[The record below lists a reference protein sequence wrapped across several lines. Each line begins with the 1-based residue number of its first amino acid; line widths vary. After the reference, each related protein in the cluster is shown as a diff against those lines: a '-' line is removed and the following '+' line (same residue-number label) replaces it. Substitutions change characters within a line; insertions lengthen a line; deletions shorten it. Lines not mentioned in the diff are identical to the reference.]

1 MKPTQKELQ
10 HLFLRAGFGLK
21 PAQLQEFEG
30 KSIEKIL
37 TIIFKQAENYTNFD
51 FIKNDEKE
59 IRPKL
64 LPRNEKKLL
73 RKERKEEI
81 KMLNI
86 KWLEKMQDNNNQLRE
101 KMTYFWHTHFACKS
115 ANAVFNQLQN
125 NTLRTHALGNFKDLL
140 MAVAKDPAMLQF
152 LNNQQNRKESPNEN
166 FARELMELFTLGQ
179 TPGQTPGRG
188 NYTENDVK
196 SAARAFT
203 GWGIEK
209 GEAKFKFRERQ
220 HDSGEKTF
228 MNQKGNFSGEDIL
241 NIILKKPE
249 TAFFI
254 TKKIY
259 IFFVNDTPN
268 NAPNGSDEKILK
280 QLADGFYKSDY
291 DISKLLRDI
300 FSAKWFYDEKNIGTK
315 IKSPIELLVGL
326 KRTFEVDFVDENAN
340 LFVQKILGQML
351 LNPPNVAGWAGG
363 RAFIDSSSLLFRLQL
378 TQVLFN
384 QAVVEIDNKDD
395 GDDNAQKY
403 NKKNKQPL
411 QATLNL
417 KAFDVFF
424 EGKSSEKSNKI
435 LAENIKKYLIQD
447 DENINKTAFEDSL
460 KENLSAAKEAF
471 IKKIVLYLTA
481 LPEYQMQ

>member
-21 PAQLQEFEG
+21 PTQLQEYEG
-30 KSIEKIL
+30 KNIEKIL
-37 TIIFKQAENYTNFD
+37 NIIFKQAANYTNFD
-51 FIKNDEKE
+51 FIKIDEDE
-59 IRPKL
+59 IKPKL

-81 KMLNI
+81 KTLNI

-140 MAVAKDPAMLQF
+140 LAVAKDPSMLQF
-152 LNNQQNRKESPNEN
+152 LNNQQNRKEKPNEN
-166 FARELMELFTLGQ
+166 FARELMELFTLG
-179 TPGQTPGRG
+179 RG

-196 SAARAFT
+196 NAARAFT

-220 HDSGEKTF
+220 HDFGEKTF
-228 MNQKGNFSGEDIL
+228 MGQKGTFSGEDIL

-268 NAPNGSDEKILK
+268 VSDENILK
-280 QLADGFYKSDY
+280 QLANDFYKADY
-291 DISKLLRDI
+291 DISRLLQTI

-315 IKSPIELLVGL
+315 IKSPIELLIGL

-384 QAVVEIDNKDD
+384 QAVVEIDNKEE

-403 NKKNKQPL
+403 NKKNGQPL

-424 EGKSSEKSNKI
+424 EGKLETKFYGK
-435 LAENIKKYLIQD
+435 LAENIKKYLIQND
-447 DENINKTAFEDSL
+447 KSINKIAFNDVL
-460 KENLSAAKEAF
+460 KGNLSAQKEDF
-471 IKKIVLYLTA
+471 IRQIVLYLTA
-481 LPEYQMQ
+481 LPEYQLQ

>member
-1 MKPTQKELQ
+1 
-10 HLFLRAGFGLK
+10 
-21 PAQLQEFEG
+21 
-30 KSIEKIL
+30 
-37 TIIFKQAENYTNFD
+37 
-51 FIKNDEKE
+51 
-59 IRPKL
+59 
-64 LPRNEKKLL
+64 
-73 RKERKEEI
+73 
-81 KMLNI
+81 
-86 KWLEKMQDNNNQLRE
+86 
-101 KMTYFWHTHFACKS
+101 
-115 ANAVFNQLQN
+115 
-125 NTLRTHALGNFKDLL
+125 
-140 MAVAKDPAMLQF
+140 
-152 LNNQQNRKESPNEN
+152 
-166 FARELMELFTLGQ
+166 MELFTL
-179 TPGQTPGRG
+179 GRG

-196 SAARAFT
+196 NAARAFT

-220 HDSGEKTF
+220 HDFSEKTF
-228 MNQKGNFSGEDIL
+228 MGQKGTFSGEDIL

-259 IFFVNDTPN
+259 TFFVNDTIN
-268 NAPNGSDEKILK
+268 VSDEKIIR
-280 QLADGFYKSDY
+280 QLANDFYKSDY
-291 DISKLLRDI
+291 DISKLLQAI
-300 FSAKWFYDEKNIGTK
+300 FSAKWFYEEKNIGTK

-326 KRTFEVDFVDENAN
+326 KRTFEVDFIDENAN

-384 QAVVEIDNKDD
+384 QAVVEIDNKEE

-417 KAFDVFF
+417 KAFEVFF
-424 EGKSSEKSNKI
+424 EENNSKKSNETSNKI

-447 DENINKTAFEDSL
+447 DKNLNKTAFEENL
-460 KENLSAAKEAF
+460 NENLSATKEEF

-481 LPEYQMQ
+481 LPEYQLQ

>member
-21 PAQLQEFEG
+21 PTQLQEFEG
-30 KSIEKIL
+30 KKIDKIL
-37 TIIFKQAENYTNFD
+37 DIIFKQAENYTNFD
-51 FIKNDEKE
+51 FIKNDEDE
-59 IRPKL
+59 IKLKL
-64 LPRNEKKLL
+64 LPRNEKKVL
-73 RKERKEEI
+73 RKERREEI

-115 ANAVFNQLQN
+115 NNAIFNQLQN
-125 NTLRTHALGNFKDLL
+125 NTLRKHALGNFKDLL

-152 LNNQQNRKESPNEN
+152 LNNQQNRKEKPNEN
-166 FARELMELFTLGQ
+166 FARELMELFTLG
-179 TPGQTPGRG
+179 RG

-196 SAARAFT
+196 NAARAFT

-209 GEAKFKFRERQ
+209 GEAKFKFREKQ
-220 HDSGEKTF
+220 HDFSEKKF
-228 MNQKGNFSGEDIL
+228 MGQKGSFSGEDIL

-254 TKKIY
+254 TKKIHK
-259 IFFVNDTPN
+259 FFVNDVPN
-268 NAPNGSDEKILK
+268 EKILK
-280 QLADGFYKSDY
+280 QLADNFYKSDY
-291 DISKLLRDI
+291 DISKLMREI
-300 FSAKWFYDEKNIGTK
+300 FVADWFYDEKNIGTK
-315 IKSPIELLVGL
+315 IKSPIELLIGL
-326 KRTFEVDFVDENAN
+326 KRTFELDFVDENAN

-384 QAVVEIDNKDD
+384 QAVVEIDNKEE

-403 NKKNKQPL
+403 NKKNGQPL

-417 KAFDVFF
+417 KNFDVFS
-424 EGKSSEKSNKI
+424 EEESTEKSTEKSNKI

-447 DENINKTAFEDSL
+447 DENLNKTAFEDVL
-460 KENLSAAKEAF
+460 MQNLSETKDVF
-471 IKKIVLYLTA
+471 IKQIVLYLTA

>member
-21 PAQLQEFEG
+21 PTQLQEYEG

-37 TIIFKQAENYTNFD
+37 NIIFKQAENYTNFD
-51 FIKNDEKE
+51 FIKIDEDE
-59 IRPKL
+59 IKPKL

-81 KMLNI
+81 KTLNI

-140 MAVAKDPAMLQF
+140 MAVAKDPSMLQF
-152 LNNQQNRKESPNEN
+152 LNNQQNRKEKPNEN
-166 FARELMELFTLGQ
+166 FARELMELFTL
-179 TPGQTPGRG
+179 GRG

-220 HDSGEKTF
+220 HDFGEKTF
-228 MNQKGNFSGEDIL
+228 MGQKGTFSGEDIL

-268 NAPNGSDEKILK
+268 ISDEKILK
-280 QLADGFYKSDY
+280 QLANDFYKADY
-291 DISKLLRDI
+291 DISKLMRDI

-315 IKSPIELLVGL
+315 IKSPIELLIGL
-326 KRTFEVDFVDENAN
+326 KRTFEVDFIDENAN

-384 QAVVEIDNKDD
+384 QAVVEIDNKEE

-424 EGKSSEKSNKI
+424 EENISKKSNETSNKI

-447 DENINKTAFEDSL
+447 DGNLNKTAFEDIL
-460 KENLSAAKEAF
+460 KGSLSATKVEF